1 MADNNFLS
9 DGIKKFFL
17 AGVGAV
23 ATTAEKSQEI
33 FDNLV
38 EKGELTVEQGK
49 ALNQEL
55 RHTMEQSK
63 ENFKNAGAN
72 KTASSEKTEAEACES
87 KTSATNPSDEAEA
100 SKEDSKE
107 VKEEKT
113 ED

>member
-38 EKGELTVEQGK
+38 QKGELTVEQGK

-63 ENFKNAGAN
+63 ENFKNAGA
-72 KTASSEKTEAEACES
+72 K
-87 KTSATNPSDEAEA
+87 PSDEAEA
-100 SKEDSKE
+100 SKEATTEDSKE

>member
-1 MADNNFLS
+1 MADNNNILT

-33 FDNLV
+33 FDSLV

-55 RHTMEQSK
+55 RHTMEQNK
-63 ENFKNAGAN
+63 ENFKASS
-72 KTASSEKTEAEACES
+72 KTAS
-87 KTSATNPSDEAEA
+87 
-100 SKEDSKE
+100 
-107 VKEEKT
+107 EEKT
-113 ED
+113 DEKAPDVSAESAKEETGEAKEDK

>member
-63 ENFKNAGAN
+63 ENFKNAGA
-72 KTASSEKTEAEACES
+72 K
-87 KTSATNPSDEAEA
+87 PSDEAEA
-100 SKEDSKE
+100 TKEASKE

>member
-38 EKGELTVEQGK
+38 QKGELTVEQGK

-55 RHTMEQSK
+55 RHTMEQNK
-63 ENFKNAGAN
+63 ENFKNAGA
-72 KTASSEKTEAEACES
+72 K
-87 KTSATNPSDEAEA
+87 PSDEAEA
-100 SKEDSKE
+100 TKETSKE
-107 VKEEKT
+107 VKEEKA

>member
-38 EKGELTVEQGK
+38 QKGELTVEQGK

-63 ENFKNAGAN
+63 ENFKNAGA
-72 KTASSEKTEAEACES
+72 K
-87 KTSATNPSDEAEA
+87 PSDEAEA
-100 SKEDSKE
+100 TKEDSKE

>member
-38 EKGELTVEQGK
+38 QKGELTVEQGK

-55 RHTMEQSK
+55 RHTMEQSR

-72 KTASSEKTEAEACES
+72 KTASSEKTEAEACERKAS
-87 KTSATNPSDEAEA
+87 DANPSDEAEV
-100 SKEDSKE
+100 SKE

>member
-38 EKGELTVEQGK
+38 QKGELTVEQGK

-63 ENFKNAGAN
+63 ENFKNASAN
-72 KTASSEKTEAEACES
+72 KTASPEKTEAEACES
-87 KTSATNPSDEAEA
+87 KASEAKPSDGAE
-100 SKEDSKE
+100 SSKE